1 MLTGD
6 GCRKMDD
13 DRNQPK
19 AIGHPSDSGDL
30 KMHSTVSHSLHAW
43 APFHILDYNPDID
56 PDTNS

>member
-43 APFHILDYNPDID
+43 ATFYILDYNPD
-56 PDTNS
+56 TNS